1 MTLLNEKNYS
11 IYTMACNEHLS
22 EATNATISHV
32 SQNLNETHMTEYF
45 AAKVNEN
52 GCLIRLYSITNTI
65 RLCQTSHS
73 HRLYRAVAVWTS
85 IRRSW

>member
-1 MTLLNEKNYS
+1 
-11 IYTMACNEHLS
+11 
-22 EATNATISHV
+22 
-32 SQNLNETHMTEYF
+32 MTEYF

-52 GCLIRLYSITNTI
+52 GCHIRLYSITNTI

-73 HRLYRAVAVWTS
+73 RRLYREVEVWTY